1 MREKRKANVNEQKQ
15 TRTHSRNLQQNETGT
30 GSRVLGYRRIG
41 GDVQIE
47 RAAAV
52 NAVVDVRHH
61 LMIIIIIVQIETREY
76 LSKHV

>member
-1 MREKRKANVNEQKQ
+1 VREKRKANVNERKQ

-41 GDVQIE
+41 GDVEKE

-52 NAVVDVRHH
+52 NAVVDVHHH
-61 LMIIIIIVQIETREY
+61 LMIITVIVQIETREY
-76 LSKHV
+76 LSKCM

>member
-1 MREKRKANVNEQKQ
+1 VNEQKQ

-30 GSRVLGYRRIG
+30 GSRVLGYHRIG
-41 GDVQIE
+41 GDAEIE

-52 NAVVDVRHH
+52 NAVIDVHH
-61 LMIIIIIVQIETREY
+61 RQMIITIIVQIETREY

>member
-1 MREKRKANVNEQKQ
+1 VREKRRANVNEQKQ

-30 GSRVLGYRRIG
+30 GSRVLGYHRIG
-41 GDVQIE
+41 GDAEIE

-52 NAVVDVRHH
+52 NAVIDVHH
-61 LMIIIIIVQIETREY
+61 RQMIITIIVQIETREY